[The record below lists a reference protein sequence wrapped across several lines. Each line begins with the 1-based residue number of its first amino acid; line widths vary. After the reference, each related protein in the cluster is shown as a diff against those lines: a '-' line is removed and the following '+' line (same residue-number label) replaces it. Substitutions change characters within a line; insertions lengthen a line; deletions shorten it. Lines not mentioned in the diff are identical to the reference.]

1 MPRYESSSSAVRLIP
16 DLAAPELDWELLYD
30 VHAARLRRV
39 IQRKVAA
46 ALVEDVLQETF
57 LRAFQSRH
65 SIDHSRPIAPWLI
78 TIALRTAADARRNQ
92 LRSVESVA
100 IDGDDSPELAL
111 DALEEELLNRA
122 RRIGIKHAFAS
133 LNTRQRRLLELVAV
147 DGMTYESAAAS
158 EDMTTDA
165 VKSVLARAR
174 TNFRTSFTAAT
185 GEPGVF
191 GAAGV
196 GGWLLKRFR
205 LRTHRSALF
214 IGHHAAGFGAATLSV
229 AIVAVGAVPFARPIP
244 TEAREER
251 AAVAAGTLVGA
262 SGLSLSPSS
271 PPNRTA
277 PAAPAAEVPS
287 SGSARDLRVGL
298 AGVETSVGVSR
309 NHNKLTA
316 QSTQRSET
324 PVDNSRSLLGVEV
337 FCDGGASSTIT
348 CSIADAL
355 PTLP

>member
-16 DLAAPELDWELLYD
+16 DAGAPELDWELLYD

-57 LRAFQSRH
+57 LRAFQNRH

-78 TIALRTAADARRNQ
+78 TIALRTATDAHRSQ
-92 LRSVESVA
+92 LRSLQSVA
-100 IDGDDSPELAL
+100 IDGDDAPELAL

-205 LRTHRSALF
+205 FRTHRSALF

-229 AIVAVGAVPFARPIP
+229 AIVAVAAVPAVRPMQGH
-244 TEAREER
+244 ARE
-251 AAVAAGTLVGA
+251 ANAGAL
-262 SGLSLSPSS
+262 
-271 PPNRTA
+271 
-277 PAAPAAEVPS
+277 
-287 SGSARDLRVGL
+287 
-298 AGVETSVGVSR
+298 
-309 NHNKLTA
+309 
-316 QSTQRSET
+316 
-324 PVDNSRSLLGVEV
+324 
-337 FCDGGASSTIT
+337 FGASSTSSVAAIPISDAAAQDAVAAT
-348 CSIADAL
+348 TTGTTPAGGQGEPPPLLKVETSSRIERDGTSMTGATSNSGGTAQVNVWEFTIVEIDCTAGAASTAACSVVATAPEL
-355 PTLP
+355 P